1 MEVNRWVT
9 QKIAKFKR
17 KSSWHPFTKILM
29 LVVQFVV
36 VMLVLFCGAVVLA
49 RMEDPDMFY
58 ENNGQHQQQST
69 NQTIHAIDSSLHKS
83 KLYNDAEY
91 NETIFWLHLKIN
103 YNFTLLD
110 ISREQFLQD
119 MIKFEDLGKVT
130 EKKPIEKDGH
140 HKHFEHIQ
148 VNDKSFILMKW
159 FYLS

>member
-58 ENNGQHQQQST
+58 ENNGQHQQST